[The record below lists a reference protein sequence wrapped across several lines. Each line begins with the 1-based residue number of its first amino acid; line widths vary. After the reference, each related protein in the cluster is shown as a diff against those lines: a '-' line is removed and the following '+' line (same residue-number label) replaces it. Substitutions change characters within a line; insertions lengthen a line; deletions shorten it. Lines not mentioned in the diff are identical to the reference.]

1 MAATIKDV
9 AKLAGV
15 SVATVSRAISGK
27 VVSHELKSKVEEA
40 ILATGYR
47 PNLAARRL
55 RARTDDT
62 IGLIIADI
70 RNPFFTRFARAIDDI
85 AKTRNQHVILCNT
98 DENPEQEKAYLD
110 LMEEENVAGI
120 ILAPTLLTSH
130 KHITSRKTRPAKLQR
145 PLVLVDRT
153 PDEMIYDSVLIDNL
167 AAAKKLVH
175 HLYENGRKH
184 ILCLYGADSRTGFER
199 QKGFDEAINAL
210 HLSGESVAVKH
221 GKDNMAKSLKNA
233 LAKNPRIDALIVTNG
248 VLALKAAAF
257 LNKAGIVVPDQLAFA
272 AFDDEPWMEL
282 VFNGITTIA
291 QPVGD
296 IAREAYHCLMERLE
310 NPLKPVLQT
319 VLKSKLIVRGS
330 TLKARINPDAKE
342 MK

>member
-15 SVATVSRAISGK
+15 SVATVSRAVSGK

-55 RARTDDT
+55 RGHSNDM

-85 AKTRNQHVILCNT
+85 AKTKNQHVILCNT
-98 DENPEQEKAYLD
+98 DENFEQEKAYLD

-120 ILAPTLLTSH
+120 ILSPTLLTSG
-130 KHITSRKTRPAKLQR
+130 KHITSRKEKPAKLQR

-153 PDEMIYDSVLIDNL
+153 PDEMIYDSVLIDNH
-167 AAAKKLVH
+167 AAAKKLVQ

-199 QKGFDEAINAL
+199 QKGFDDAIRAL

-221 GKDNMAKSLKNA
+221 GKDNLAKSLKNA
-233 LAKNPRIDALIVTNG
+233 LANNPDSDALIVTNG

-257 LNKAGIVVPDQLAFA
+257 LEKAGIVVPDQLAFA

-310 NPLKPVLQT
+310 NPLKPVRQT

-330 TLKARINPDAKE
+330 TLKARTTTQ
-342 MK
+342 